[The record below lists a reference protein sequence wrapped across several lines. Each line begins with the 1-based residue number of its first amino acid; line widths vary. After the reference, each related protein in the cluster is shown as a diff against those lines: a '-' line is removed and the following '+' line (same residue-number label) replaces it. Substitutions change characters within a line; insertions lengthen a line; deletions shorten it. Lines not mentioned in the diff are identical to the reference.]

1 MKITDQIELAKN
13 LHRQGLLDE
22 ASEIYLALL
31 KEYPEHADA
40 MHLMG
45 LIAAQNRNPRL
56 AIDWISKALHIEPA
70 NPKFHNNLAT
80 AYLDIEDYPSAVNAY
95 DKAIHCQEDYVDA
108 YFNKGIALLNLKKY
122 ELAIQAFK
130 QAISLDSNFAEA
142 LILLGHSLKEV
153 GRIGEAI
160 DSYAK
165 AESLTPENA
174 GLLYN
179 LGNAYKAQKEFK
191 LAIKQ
196 YDKCIAI
203 APDFIGAYVNR
214 GVVLKE
220 LGSFEEALASQ
231 EQAIVIDGKCAEAY
245 LNSGNVLNELGRF
258 EEAIVKYEHAITN
271 KIDYVEAYS
280 NRGVSLEKLNR
291 SDEAIANF
299 EKAISIKN
307 DYVEAYFN
315 KGSSLEKSN
324 RFDEAIACYE
334 KAISI
339 KDDYADAYW
348 NKSLLLLLKGQLSQG
363 WSFYEWR
370 WRIDKGGPEKR
381 LFSKPMLQQEEDIQG
396 KTILLHAEQGL
407 GDTLQFIRYVPLVA
421 ARGAKVVVEV
431 QAPLLS
437 LFQKMEGISVLLKSG
452 DPLPPFDLH
461 CPMMSL
467 PLVFNTDLV
476 TIPACPQFVIPA
488 SKTQYWADKFGA
500 KVKPHVGLVW
510 NGGFRPGQPAVWNVK
525 ERRNLPLHY
534 LKKLRGIDVEFISL
548 QKGQPAESEFR
559 QAVAEGWDG
568 PAIHDHVQEL
578 KDFSDTAALLM
589 NLDLV
594 IAVDTSTA
602 HLAATLGKPVWLLNR
617 YDTCWRWLLERE
629 DSPWYPSIKIYRQ
642 PSWGDWDSVMQRVK
656 TDLIEMVE
664 KSRHS

>member
-1 MKITDQIELAKN
+1 MMITDQIELAKN

-95 DKAIHCQEDYVDA
+95 DKAIQCREDYVDA
-108 YFNKGIALLNLKKY
+108 YFNKGIALIHLKKHD
-122 ELAIQAFK
+122 LAIQAFK

-142 LILLGHSLKEV
+142 LILLGNSLKEV
-153 GRIGEAI
+153 GRVDEAI

-179 LGNAYKAQKEFK
+179 LGNAYKAQNEFK

-231 EQAIVIDGKCAEAY
+231 EQAILIDGKCAEAY
-245 LNSGNVLNELGRF
+245 LNSGNVLKELGRF

-271 KIDYVEAYS
+271 KTDYIEAYL

-348 NKSLLLLLKGQLSQG
+348 NKSLVLLLKGQLSQG

-381 LFSKPMLQQEEDIQG
+381 PFSKPMLQQEEDIQG

-407 GDTLQFIRYVPLVA
+407 GDTLQFIRYVPMVIGL
-421 ARGAKVVVEV
+421 GAKVVLEV
-431 QAPLLS
+431 QES
-437 LFQKMEGISVLLKSG
+437 LFGFFQGMHGISRLLKRG
-452 DPLPPFDLH
+452 DPLPAFDLH
-461 CPMMSL
+461 CPLLSL
-467 PLVFNTDLV
+467 PHVFKTELSS
-476 TIPACPQFVIPA
+476 IPSPSYFPA
-488 SKTQYWADKFGA
+488 LKETKLKAWRDRLGMKSK
-500 KVKPHVGLVW
+500 PRIGLVW
-510 NGGFRPGQPAVWNVK
+510 SGSTLHKNDQKRSLSPSMLQSYLPK
-525 ERRNLPLHY
+525 E
-534 LKKLRGIDVEFISL
+534 IDFFCL
-548 QKGQPAESEFR
+548 QKEVRDTDADILKLGN
-559 QAVAEGWDG
+559 
-568 PAIHDHVQEL
+568 IHCLNEQIV
-578 KDFSDTAALLM
+578 DFTDTAALCDLM
-589 NLDLV
+589 DLV
-594 IAVDTSTA
+594 ISVDTSVA
-602 HLAATLGKPVWLLNR
+602 HLAGSQGKSTWLLLPFIP
-617 YDTCWRWLLERE
+617 DWRWLLDRD
-629 DSPWYPSIKIYRQ
+629 DSPWYPSVKIYRQ
-642 PSWGDWDSVMQRVK
+642 TSMGDWDSVLQKVRN
-656 TDLIEMVE
+656 DLLA
-664 KSRHS
+664 RFADHHY